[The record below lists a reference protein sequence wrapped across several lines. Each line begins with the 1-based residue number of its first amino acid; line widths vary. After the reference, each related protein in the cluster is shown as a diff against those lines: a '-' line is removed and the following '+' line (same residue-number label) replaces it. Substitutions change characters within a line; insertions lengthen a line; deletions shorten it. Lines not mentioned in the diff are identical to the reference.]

1 MCHPI
6 SFIQKPNGDI
16 YHCHPELF
24 GEESQFMGIAVRGK
38 AVEGQADRHSAIAK
52 AHDLDGDGLCYET
65 SYGPARPGLV
75 LEEPSYNDPD
85 PRLVGIATLW
95 FRSKNMKNLTRAN
108 LSWADLSAADL
119 READLRWANLTRAS
133 LSRADLRWAN
143 LREADLTRAD
153 LTRADLRE
161 ASLDGANLSWADLR
175 EADLREADLRGA
187 DLSRAYLTRA
197 NLRWAD
203 WDESTIWPTGFT
215 PPENIPTKGDQDN
228 DTNT

>member
-38 AVEGQADRHSAIAK
+38 AVEGQADSHGAIAK
-52 AHDLDGDGLCYET
+52 MHDLDGDGLCYET
-65 SYGPARPGLV
+65 SYGPAGPGLV

-108 LSWADLSAADL
+108 LSGADLYG
-119 READLRWANLTRAS
+119 ANLS
-133 LSRADLRWAN
+133 
-143 LREADLTRAD
+143 
-153 LTRADLRE
+153 
-161 ASLDGANLSWADLR
+161 GANLSWANLR

-187 DLSRAYLTRA
+187 DLREADLSG
-197 NLRWAD
+197 AD
-203 WDESTIWPTGFT
+203 WDESTIWPAGFT

-228 DTNT
+228 DTTNT